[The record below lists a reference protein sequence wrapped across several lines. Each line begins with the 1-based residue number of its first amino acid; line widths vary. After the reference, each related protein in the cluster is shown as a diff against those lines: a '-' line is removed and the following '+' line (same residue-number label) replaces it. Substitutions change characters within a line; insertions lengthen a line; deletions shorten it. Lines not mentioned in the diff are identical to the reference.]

1 MEIRYIKSEINSYVN
16 IIRLTR
22 TDVLNSFNRQMG
34 EELYQILE
42 SASSNPDIRSILLT
56 GSANAFS
63 AGQDLNE
70 VIDKDG
76 LPVNPVD
83 IILRIYNPLVKLIR
97 SIEKPIVC
105 SVNGVAAGAGANI
118 ALACDIVVAS
128 SEAVFIQAFS
138 KIGLIPD
145 TGGTFFL
152 PRLIGLQRASALMML
167 GEKINAQEALQMG
180 LVYKIFPPGQ
190 LFEAALTLAKT
201 LAEMPTKSIGY
212 IKKALNASL
221 SNDLD
226 SQLKLEAMFQEESG
240 NTLDYIEGI
249 KAFFEKRKP
258 KFIGK

>member
-1 MEIRYIKSEINSYVN
+1 METRYIKSEINSTINV
-16 IIRLTR
+16 IRLTR

-34 EELYQILE
+34 EELYQVLE
-42 SASSNPDIRSILLT
+42 SASGNPDVRSILLT

-76 LPVNPVD
+76 LPVNPARIVTS
-83 IILRIYNPLVKLIR
+83 IYNPLVKLIR

-105 SVNGVAAGAGANI
+105 SVNGVAAGAGANL
-118 ALACDIVVAS
+118 ALACDVVVAS
-128 SEAVFIQAFS
+128 TEAVFIQAFS

-152 PRLIGLQRASALMML
+152 PRLVGMQRASALMML
-167 GEKINAQEALQMG
+167 GEKVTAQDALQMG
-180 LVYKIFPPGQ
+180 MVYKIFPPNQ
-190 LFEAALTLAKT
+190 LFESAISLAKT

-226 SQLKLEAMFQEESG
+226 SQLKVEAIFQEESG

-258 KFIGK
+258 KFLGK